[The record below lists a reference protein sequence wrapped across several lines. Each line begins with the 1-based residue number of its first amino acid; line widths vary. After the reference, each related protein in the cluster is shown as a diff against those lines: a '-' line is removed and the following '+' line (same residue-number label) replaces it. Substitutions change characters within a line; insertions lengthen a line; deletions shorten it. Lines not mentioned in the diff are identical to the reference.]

1 MNEVRAGSSEVR
13 VTATEA
19 LRRMLDERGVEH
31 YDGTE
36 TTLWGYEPTSEST
49 GAYRIAADEISG
61 GRMQVRMFNVTP
73 TQAIEATL
81 GPAVPPPPAPDQP
94 PYDVLLD
101 ILASEW
107 GIDASWDGLRRFW
120 CVELNDE
127 GVRKRDELHAEN
139 VKLRELVEDM
149 LDCMEIRMA
158 FGRPLTPEMHEGFA
172 QRAGELGIDV

>member
-1 MNEVRAGSSEVR
+1 M
-13 VTATEA
+13 TATDE
-19 LRRMLDERGVEH
+19 LRRLLDERGVEH

-139 VKLRELVEDM
+139 DKLRELVRIAGTYCVNGLCGKDDGCP
-149 LDCMEIRMA
+149 LYLGKPYCALPDRM
-158 FGRPLTPEMHEGFA
+158 R
-172 QRAGELGIDV
+172 ELGIEVDE